1 MEPQQ
6 EGHVKKWWAAIPN
19 SVLLQ
24 LLQELVQARGAS
36 EKWTESMAHISLKL
50 DFDAQETVSILGY
63 RNQWGWSHE
72 RTKKFIEN
80 SGLELV
86 KIDESNSRSLSIL
99 KSTHNRHTTDTK
111 PTLNRHVKIIDF
123 EDLERGNDTK
133 PTHNRHQTDTEGDT
147 PNNKQDLDLEQLAGL
162 LQNLDP
168 SSQQYVENEL
178 RRINPANP
186 VAYARAVISR
196 LDKERSASNEN
207 YSGNGNADGWQE
219 LSPAHRAALQYL
231 GNL

>member
-1 MEPQQ
+1 MKVNVFGNLQDEKNNKGTLKEQQ
-6 EGHVKKWWAAIPN
+6 G
-19 SVLLQ
+19 
-24 LLQELVQARGAS
+24 
-36 EKWTESMAHISLKL
+36 
-50 DFDAQETVSILGY
+50 
-63 RNQWGWSHE
+63 
-72 RTKKFIEN
+72 
-80 SGLELV
+80 
-86 KIDESNSRSLSIL
+86 
-99 KSTHNRHTTDTK
+99 STSKQTNTDTYM
-111 PTLNRHVKIIDF
+111 
-123 EDLERGNDTK
+123 
-133 PTHNRHQTDTEGDT
+133 
-147 PNNKQDLDLEQLAGL
+147 LAAL

-168 SSQQYVENEL
+168 SSQEYVKNEL